1 VSPEDDLEVRA
12 LAVALGRQIAAERTG
27 AGMSAEKLAERVGIS
42 KNSLGRYERAER
54 DIPLPIIASIASAL
68 NMSAPSDLMRAAEER
83 AARGASA

>member
-1 VSPEDDLEVRA
+1 MSPQDDPEVRA

-54 DIPLPIIASIASAL
+54 DIPLLIVTKIAAAL
-68 NMSAPSDLMRAAEER
+68 NLSAPSDLMRAAEER
-83 AARGASA
+83 AARDHSA